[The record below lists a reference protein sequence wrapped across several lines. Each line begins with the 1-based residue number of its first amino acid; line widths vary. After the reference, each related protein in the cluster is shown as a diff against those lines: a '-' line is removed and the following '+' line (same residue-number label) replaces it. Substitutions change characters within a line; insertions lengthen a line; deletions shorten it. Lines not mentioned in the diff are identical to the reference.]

1 MSGTY
6 DDMIDLSKPISKK
19 HLPMAREN
27 RAAQFSPFAA
37 LSGFDEAI
45 RETDRQTEEKRE
57 LSGDQTAELD
67 RIMEKL
73 KEKKKIQPWVQ
84 VTYFQKD
91 AKKKGGAY
99 RRIEGRFR
107 GMAEE
112 GRELLLADGRQIPL
126 EDVFWLEEMPEHH
139 ERML

>member
-1 MSGTY
+1 MRGKY
-6 DDMIDLSKPISKK
+6 DDMIDLPKPISKK

-57 LSGDQTAELD
+57 LSRDRIAELD
-67 RIMEKL
+67 HIMERL
-73 KEKKKIQPWVQ
+73 KGKREIQPWVQ

-91 AKKKGGAY
+91 AKKKGGVY

-107 GMAEE
+107 GMDEE
-112 GRELLLADGRQIPL
+112 GRKLLLADGRRIPL
-126 EDVFWLEEMPEHH
+126 EDVFWLEEDAGTT
-139 ERML
+139 